1 MVWLMRKA
9 GVAMAALALSCGAAG
24 AEHVVPLFMS
34 ASNAQQQ
41 GFVRIINHSDSA
53 GTVRIRAVDDTGH
66 EASALTLS
74 LAVGAVAHFN
84 SNDLENGNSNKG
96 LAGSAGAGNGDWA
109 LVLDTDL
116 DIEAL
121 AFVRTS
127 TGFLTP
133 IHGMALTADM
143 THYIPTFNPG
153 SNSNQ
158 QSSLR
163 LINRQSQAAEV
174 TVHGFDDRNDRSDV
188 VSLNIPAGNAISLTA
203 AELEDGPRTAS
214 ANGALGDGQGKWRLF
229 VESDRP
235 IHAMSLLEDPNGYLT
250 NLSASRKTAGE
261 LSAIVDGLDFEEG
274 GGDGDDDHGDG
285 RGDATTIAVD
295 GRRSGR
301 IDPAGDVD
309 WFRISATESGTLTA
323 YTTGS
328 LDTVGRLRDS
338 AGSQLAS
345 NDDDGAGANFRIER
359 DVDAGTYFV
368 TVEAHND
375 SATGGY
381 TLHTEF
387 ESDNGGDGG
396 DGDGGGTGEVNFVAV
411 TYGNQ
416 IVTSDDGTRWE
427 VAVEDPQVN
436 LNNAGVAY
444 GGGLWVIV
452 DSGAILVSEDGR
464 NWTRVVS
471 ADRLDRESDYYS
483 LRTVAYGN
491 GRWTAAGSNT
501 ILTST
506 DGRSWSAVY
515 GADWMDQDP
524 NLNVVFRAQDVDYG
538 GGLWV
543 AAGASIYEST
553 DGRDWKA
560 LWQSG
565 TGGTCSGVQ
574 EVAYGAGRWYGVFY
588 NTQVLACTR
597 TSDGRWVPFIRA
609 NRHHAWDIAFGG
621 GDFVAVG
628 NSQIA
633 TWEGGANRWYW
644 VELGGS
650 STIDAV
656 AYRNG
661 TWVVGAINGPYYNT
675 GDPKRPADWIRVT
688 EGDFNL
694 DAIAATP

>member
-1 MVWLMRKA
+1 
-9 GVAMAALALSCGAAG
+9 MAALALSCGAAG

-74 LAVGAVAHFN
+74 LAAGAVAHFN

-96 LAGSAGAGNGDWA
+96 LAGSAGAGNGDWT
-109 LVLDTDL
+109 LVLETDL

-153 SNSNQ
+153 SNRNQ

-163 LINRQSQAAEV
+163 LINRQSRAAEV
-174 TVHGFDDRNDRSDV
+174 TVHGFDDRNRQSPA
-188 VSLNIPAGNAISLTA
+188 VSLTVPAGNAIRLTA

-214 ANGALGDGQGKWRLF
+214 ATGALGDGHGKWRLF

-261 LSAIVDGLDFEEG
+261 ISAIVDGLDFEEG
-274 GGDGDDDHGDG
+274 GGDGGDDHGDG

-309 WFRISATESGTLTA
+309 WFKISATESGTLTA

-345 NDDDGAGANFRIER
+345 NDDGGAGANFRIER

-396 DGDGGGTGEVNFVAV
+396 DGDGSGTGEVNFVGV
-411 TYGNQ
+411 DGLT
-416 IVTSDDGTRWE
+416 ITTSDDGTRWE
-427 VAVEDPQVN
+427 EVHRQSFCC
-436 LNNAGVAY
+436 LRGVAY
-444 GGGLWVIV
+444 GDGLWVAVGGGII
-452 DSGAILVSEDGR
+452 SSEDGR
-464 NWTRVVS
+464 NWMQVVS
-471 ADRLDRESDYYS
+471 GEHDDDYESDYHS
-483 LRTVAYGN
+483 LRDVAYGN
-491 GRWTAAGSNT
+491 GRWTVAGSST

-506 DGRSWSAVY
+506 DGQSWSVVY
-515 GADWMDQDP
+515 GDDWEDDDP
-524 NLNVVFRAQDVDYG
+524 NLFNFIANDVAYG
-538 GGLWV
+538 DGLWV
-543 AAGASIYEST
+543 AVGANDIFESS
-553 DGRDWKA
+553 DGRNWQA
-560 LWQSG
+560 LDSSM
-565 TGGTCSGVQ
+565 TGGCGWRRSNV
-574 EVAYGAGRWYGVFY
+574 VAHGGGRWYAAGS
-588 NTQVLACTR
+588 QGGLACAR
-597 TSDGRWVPFIRA
+597 NSDGRWFPFIEERF
-609 NRHHAWDIAFGG
+609 RHHGRDIAYGD

-628 NSQIA
+628 NSEIA

-650 STIDAV
+650 RIINSV

-661 TWVVGAINGPYYNT
+661 TWVVGASNGPYYNT
-675 GDPKRPADWIRVT
+675 GDPKRPADWIHVPTSQT
-688 EGDFNL
+688 EGELLGFDG
-694 DAIAATP
+694 IAAKP